1 MFNADARI
9 RIFFNSLYGTKIP
22 IQLFKTI
29 HQFTL
34 LKIFAFAFKFAAKK
48 LGGAVG
54 RLMDYSICRLLYVVF
69 VCVSLYHTIP

>member
-1 MFNADARI
+1 MLMHGSE
-9 RIFFNSLYGTKIP
+9 FFLIHFTVLGIP